1 MVVMVETNAQSVA
14 DTVGS
19 QVTLPMSGRVAEK
32 RGGSYWEKQVGQK
45 ASVSMGGVTSTE
57 HVR

>member
-1 MVVMVETNAQSVA
+1 VETNAQSVA